1 MKTAIRKISV
11 VLLFILSLASAHA
24 DIGPEF
30 FTSAQVYAHES
41 AGSVS
46 IGVTTTGGGDHFLI
60 AAHGTNSPF
69 APFSTAV
76 IFQDFTTNANW
87 NTANGWGQGSTT
99 NMPITTTTSFSIPL
113 LNNHITSER
122 TIQLFFYTGTG
133 VTGGPSNC
141 VVTLIPDPEVTLIAS
156 KGQASQI
163 GPTPGEFTVTRY
175 GDTIDDLTINFT
187 KGGTA
192 TYNTDYTLS
201 GNGVTATTVV
211 IPANQASTTI
221 TVTPVVSTNV
231 APDKTVTLTLGS
243 GTYTTNSQ
251 QTTATVIIANKNA
264 VVNVA
269 ASDPSA
275 TEGGDSGMF
284 TITRTADPSLPLTVF
299 YTLSGSAANGVDYA
313 LLPNS
318 VTIPPGQI
326 FANVTIAPTGST
338 LASSPATA
346 TLTLV
351 ATNFYFIGTSN
362 AATVSIT
369 NYNDAARP
377 TPTNSYQPNPSAD
390 SQRFFRGSDFDP
402 TYWSF
407 VIPVDLEKGVFL
419 REIGGITTNLFIPSP
434 WTNTLFHYNATNT
447 GSRIAFQNPIA
458 AFGSRVGGS
467 PLYYGQSYR
476 FGIYAGDPSP
486 AYTNANSY
494 TNALRINVYQQGSM
508 AFVATTTIPI
518 PNPAWTNDW
527 TAYLT
532 NGFTKTVSNFGLTTI
547 LSFDQNGQDSWNVP
561 TGANDLAYHLIHT
574 ATQTATNYVYE
585 VELAGGVTGGWMVT
599 DTNGAR
605 SWSRL
610 YTMEF
615 EQRPPWR
622 SIVVTQPNF
631 QGVPMP
637 PSYIGMSPDE
647 LATNSPQVTNAVS
660 LAGNPTNYLTLDQS
674 PELRRHPILD
684 QFVANMGNDPILLAN
699 YVVNEIGL
707 CDAVDYNDN
716 GSIFDLS
723 VNEGGVERGALGVFL
738 EKQGSP
744 IEQCGLLVYLLRQA
758 GVPAVYEFPPN
769 DGLLMTDSR
778 LSTLLRM
785 QVHGAVD
792 NSGFLWTTNKLIPV
806 NYPWVAAY
814 IGTNWV
820 HIFPWLK
827 DTEVSEGFDI
837 NSFLPA
843 PYNTP
848 YTWVRQYLYGATNIL
863 SLSHEDDTPSTLYPL
878 WLNQTLN
885 QYLPGMSL
893 DDFGMHFRNR
903 PQYRSRW
910 QDFPTPTYVTNYS
923 VAVDTLS
930 SWGITNVSPH
940 LTNIFDTI
948 NVTVQS
954 VAHPTT
960 KITSGNLNLA
970 EINDR
975 RFLIRH
981 DAIDANNTRMV
992 LVLDSFRTN
1001 VTKVKDFST
1010 VTQAFPPNTNAVC
1023 TLQASNT
1030 LSATDDQLQVTIVQ
1044 QRHRALTNNFVS
1056 PPPDFVY
1063 LDYLGTLVTTN
1074 TRFMNKGDFSAICLD
1089 LGRVTQDMLNV
1100 HAQNIWQMEQ
1110 DIDLHPAHAS
1120 NYSPDDYQGSVLY
1133 LMGMSYFNKLDQF
1146 KDFTAPLFKANILS
1160 LHASGLAGLV
1170 AKRNPDGTLPGGQVI
1185 LVQPKVDMF
1194 YQELATVG
1202 GSSYHLEDG
1211 DASYNQADS
1220 WFQLHITAGSALE
1233 HSTINHFF
1241 GQSDAI
1247 STVKLLRLAQQYN
1260 PNGIIELNRYNYIA
1274 KGNTVYSGTTNALK
1288 DVAPSTW
1295 SVITNEFTSSYI
1307 SNNVDVFIT
1316 PGPIRNLT
1324 DSYMGMGA
1332 MIFSPGDFFALI
1344 TPNNLNGGWGETEPD
1359 DSFAQDNLVNTAL
1372 QQTAP
1377 GTFSYTTTQGA
1388 TTSLASPTTPT
1399 YDMDNTAAAINS
1411 GTERLDPYQTNEVAT
1426 YKAISGD
1433 TANKNGDAVEDIAD
1447 TGAITPQVKP
1457 GSAEAVSDPVNS
1469 VTGDFYVDDTDLTL
1483 PGPIPL
1489 QIRRNYS
1496 SINLFDNGLG
1506 YGWKMSY
1513 FPYLTFSLKAT
1524 NIFSSEADGTV
1535 VNYRRTTTNANV
1547 YLPQFADNPR
1557 LQNVN
1562 GSVAN
1567 IFNGNITKT
1576 VVSGTTNYLLSLP
1589 DGTKRLY
1596 VFRKDFDVSTTLKR
1610 WRPYLDSWT
1619 NSSGNFLKFAYGTDS
1634 SQPDYGQVNR
1644 VEANNGNFITLQ
1656 YDVNGHITDIMT
1668 GDGRHVQY
1676 GYDSY
1681 GDLTSVTRPD
1691 ASQVQYDYQHL
1702 FFTNNIVTAPY
1713 SSHLLTDVLSPGG
1726 RVTKNVYDSQ
1736 RRVAQQS
1743 ATVGYDLRLVP
1754 NASFVYSNNFNL
1766 TNYWTNFITGST
1778 FIFDCY
1784 SNLNQ
1789 YYYTNS
1795 LLCKTIDPLNRT
1807 NLQTWYTN
1815 SGAGAYP
1822 NSLKSVINHRGL
1834 LTSYLYDSFGNP
1846 TNVTVTGDL
1855 TGTGNSSE
1863 TATFI
1868 TGYNSNLLVTNVV
1881 DALGNRIA
1889 HTFTNAFY
1897 PYLPTTEEHYA
1908 SNGTPISITAFSYG
1922 NVTNT
1927 PPSNFTNFVGSFGLL
1942 ERTVRAAGTSDAAT
1956 NDTAYDV
1963 HGFPIQE
1970 IQYSGKGDP
1979 DITNFFYYDLRG
1991 ELVERDDKAG
2001 RSWFYTYDGM
2011 GRPESR
2017 EMDDEFGDLVSL
2029 ESSYYN
2035 ENGEVEWQDG
2045 SMSNPEDY
2053 VFYDY
2058 DGAGRKVQEVHWRAQ
2073 ANADGSGVSAPAGD
2087 AQFATSF
2094 FEYDPFGNLIKTI
2107 DPRGNYRRMSYDD
2120 AGELVKSIAYDAA
2133 TGQALAT
2140 NGFAYEPGGQI
2151 AFATN
2156 GLGGVTAKR
2165 YTASGRLEFQ
2175 SNPDG
2180 STNSFTYYLDGRVRR
2195 EYLRNGAFSE
2205 TTYDDANRI
2214 TTKIFYSA
2222 SLTPLETNVVVAD
2235 HRGNI
2240 VQRTD
2245 AANNVFTSIY
2255 DGLDRLKVAVGPQII
2270 SITPSCGLMP
2280 VGCTNYVTNLVQQAG
2295 TNFYDLAGIN
2305 VTNANALGE
2314 KTVTTRDVLGRAT
2327 LVQTFAANSTTPVR
2341 VSQNTY
2347 SADQHTV
2354 TKYEGSSSQVIPTQY
2369 VFDNDGHAVL
2379 TSRYPSYPATNVVEF
2394 ILQTYDLAGNCVQ
2407 SAQCS
2412 SSNGAVTVWSTNSW
2426 TYDGLN
2432 RLAAETTRDGAVT
2445 SFGYDALDDVVS
2457 RTMPGSLSWVASYN
2471 SAGQITTENDK
2482 NGAQTTRNVSYA
2494 YYSSASPFAGLLNT
2508 TTDNRGVTRT
2518 NSYDDYLR
2526 VGGVATAG
2534 SLPEQQMSC
2543 SWQYDV
2549 RGLLTNIV
2557 QSFASGTTGPTTS
2570 ISRQYD
2576 AYGQLTAESVTPGT
2590 TVGQGWDV
2598 TGRRITSGNQ
2608 AFQYRAD
2615 GRIVAND
2622 YSTFGYGDN
2631 GLLTAKTNGL
2641 RVVTVDQRD
2650 GAGKPLQETTKVNGS
2665 TVLAENWSWTGDD
2678 LPSAYTAAR
2687 SDFTDA
2693 RQFAY
2698 ATASRRLTQET
2709 FNLSG
2714 SQSVTNNY
2722 SYDNGTAGGLGVL
2735 TKAATQSSNS
2745 WAASLDAFSRV
2756 STETNSIIHRTASGF
2771 VNGAATLRGYL
2782 NGQPLNLN
2790 HDPHSASAW
2799 LADVALS
2806 AGTTNTLAVYADH
2819 PSGLFTTNRN
2829 STFTVAPGSFDSEQS
2844 AYDGSGNVTNRVWKR
2859 ADGTVVRTQNL
2870 IWDAFGDL
2878 VKVTDLDSTNNGV
2891 SLVSVFDGL
2900 GRQVQTIETTIS
2912 NNVALVT
2919 NPAPVVVTY
2928 TYDPQAEFLIEGVNI
2943 SQGISSRQD
2952 WFAYGPDISGSYG
2965 GMHGVGGL
2973 EAIAT
2978 TAGTLNTIT
2987 VLIDDYFGNV
2997 LGAVTNASV
3006 AWNASRASLYAP
3018 VEGYAPPRLS
3028 LDAPAYAS
3036 LAWRTRPMNAAG
3048 YIQLGARPYDP
3059 IRRAFMASDPLGH
3072 DADPGLNTAFG
3083 GNPAAF
3089 FDADG
3094 RDWKQHFEQTYGFT
3108 PELSLNPVGGIY
3120 DSSIP
3125 EHLIEGVNAEWGLD
3139 FTSRVK
3145 LLIWE
3150 CDTLNGLNPDLADN
3164 RSFAAKAG
3172 SWGVNN
3178 ILNGENIQAAW
3189 QRASQPDFSSG
3200 WGIAETVDADISL
3213 VANTA
3218 DAVANAVPLVGTAKG
3233 AVEDV
3238 AKVGIK
3244 NISKIFVKDAAE
3256 DLFKAE
3262 TKQIQEQIAKDV
3274 SDLGSH
3280 EAEQLEFKFTEPV
3293 SGPYADIPNPKNVK
3307 EGGDF
3312 TAAQKKAYYEA
3323 NMEQN
3328 GGVLTD
3334 DVTGEVLEYPQKSQA
3349 GVTPPPNEA
3358 QIDHYYPRSEGG
3370 LNSSANARVR
3380 SRAGNRAKSDTAP
3393 W

>member
-1 MKTAIRKISV
+1 MKTFICKVLVGFALAI
-11 VLLFILSLASAHA
+11 SLTPRAFAQLV
-24 DIGPEF
+24 F
-30 FTSAQVYAHES
+30 FSNPSIYAHES
-41 AGSVS
+41 AGSVT
-46 IGVTTTGGGDHFLI
+46 IGVSSTGGFANATVG
-60 AAHGTNSPF
+60 AHPSSGLPTPNSTAILFQDYTTNSQWASGAF
-69 APFSTAV
+69 
-76 IFQDFTTNANW
+76 
-87 NTANGWGQGSTT
+87 GWGAGANPNFLTPNNNT
-99 NMPITTTTSFSIPL
+99 VFFTIPL
-113 LNNHITSER
+113 LNNHLTSER
-122 TIQLFFYTGTG
+122 VIQLFFF
-133 VTGGPSNC
+133 GGNAFTTPSNC
-141 VVTLIPDPEVTLIAS
+141 VVTLVPDPEVTLVAS

-163 GPTPGEFTVTRY
+163 GPTPGQFTVTRY
-175 GDTIDDLTINFT
+175 GDTVDDLTINFT
-187 KGGTA
+187 KGGSA
-192 TYNTDYTLS
+192 TYSTDYTLT
-201 GNGVTATTVV
+201 GTGVTATSVV
-211 IPANQASTTI
+211 IPGGQASAVI
-221 TVTPVVSTNV
+221 NVSPVVTTNV
-231 APDKTVTLTLGS
+231 GPDKTVVLTLGS
-243 GTYTTNSQ
+243 GTYTTTNSQ
-251 QTTATVIIANKNA
+251 QTTATIIIANKNA
-264 VVNVA
+264 LVNVA
-269 ASDPSA
+269 ATDPSA

-284 TITRTADPSLPLTVF
+284 TVTRTADPSLPLTVF

-318 VTIPPGQI
+318 VTIPAGET
-326 FANVTIAPTGST
+326 FANVIIAPTGST

-351 ATNFYFIGTSN
+351 ATNTYFIGTPT

-377 TPTNSYQPNPSAD
+377 TPTNSYQPNPGAISE
-390 SQRFFRGSDFDP
+390 RFIRGSDFDP

-419 REIGGITTNLFIPSP
+419 KEIGGITTNLFSPSP

-447 GSRIAFQNPIA
+447 GSRIAIQNPIA

-508 AFVATTTIPI
+508 AFVGTTTIPI

-547 LSFDQNGQDSWNVP
+547 LSFDQNGQDSWDVP

-574 ATQTATNYVYE
+574 ASQTATNYVYE
-585 VELAGGVTGGWMVT
+585 VELAGGVSSGWMVT
-599 DTNGAR
+599 DSNGAR

-615 EQRPPWR
+615 ESRPPWR

-637 PSYIGMSPDE
+637 SSYLGMSPDE
-647 LATNSPQVTNAVS
+647 LATNSPSVTNAVN
-660 LAGNPTNYLTLDQS
+660 LVGNPTNYLTLDQS

-716 GSIFDLS
+716 GSISDIS

-744 IEQCGLLVYLLRQA
+744 IEQCALLVYLLRQA

-769 DGLLMTDSR
+769 DGLLMVDSR

-785 QVHGAVD
+785 QVRGAVD
-792 NSGFLWTTNKLIPV
+792 NAGFLWTTNKLIPV

-827 DTEVSEGFDI
+827 DTEVNEGFDI

-885 QYLPGMSL
+885 QYLPGMSV

-910 QDFPTPTYVTNYS
+910 RDFPTPTYVTNYS

-930 SWGITNVSPH
+930 SWGITNVSSR
-940 LTNIFDTI
+940 LTNIFDTV

-1001 VTKVKDFST
+1001 VTRVKDFST

-1023 TLQASNT
+1023 SLQASNT
-1030 LSATDDQLQVTIVQ
+1030 LSSSDDQLQVTIVQ
-1044 QRHRALTNNFVS
+1044 QRHRALTNNFIS

-1089 LGRVTQDMLNV
+1089 FGRVTQDMLNV

-1120 NYSPDDYQGSVLY
+1120 NYSPDDYQGSILY
-1133 LMGMSYFNKLDQF
+1133 LMGMSYFNKLDAF

-1194 YQELATVG
+1194 YQELASVA

-1233 HSTINHFF
+1233 HSTINRFF

-1260 PNGIIELNRYNYIA
+1260 PNGIIELNRYNYIS
-1274 KGNTVYSGTTNALK
+1274 KGTNVYSGTTNALK

-1295 SVITNEFTSSYI
+1295 AVITNEFTSSYI

-1344 TPNNLNGGWGETEPD
+1344 TPNNLNGGWGENMPD
-1359 DSFAQDNLVNTAL
+1359 ESFNSDNLVNTAL
-1372 QQTAP
+1372 QQTDP
-1377 GTFSYTTTQGA
+1377 GTFSYSTTEGA
-1388 TTSLASPTTPT
+1388 TTNLASPTTPA
-1399 YDMDNTAAAINS
+1399 YDMDNTATAINS

-1433 TANKNGDAVEDIAD
+1433 TATKNGDLKEDEAD
-1447 TGAITPQVKP
+1447 TGAVAQQTKP
-1457 GSAEAVSDPVNS
+1457 SLFRSVWDPVDS
-1469 VTGDFYVDDTDLTL
+1469 VMGNFYVDDTDLVL
-1483 PGPIPL
+1483 PGPMPL

-1506 YGWKMSY
+1506 YGWKLSY
-1513 FPYLTFSLKAT
+1513 FPYLAIVQKAT
-1524 NIFSSEADGTV
+1524 NILASEADGTV
-1535 VNYRRTTTNANV
+1535 VNYHRTSTNANV
-1547 YLPQFADNPR
+1547 YLPQFTDNPN
-1557 LQNVN
+1557 LQNIN
-1562 GSVAN
+1562 GSTAN
-1567 IFNGNITKT
+1567 LFNGSITKT
-1576 VVSGTTNYLLSLP
+1576 VVSGVTNYVLASP
-1589 DGTKRLY
+1589 DGSKRLY
-1596 VFRKDFDVSTTLKR
+1596 IVQKTFDVSTSLKR

-1619 NSSGNFLKFAYGTDS
+1619 NSSGNFLKFYYGTDS
-1634 SQPDYGQVNR
+1634 GYSDYGQINR
-1644 VEANNGNFITLQ
+1644 IEANNGNFITLQ
-1656 YDVNGHITDIMT
+1656 YDVNGHVTDIMT

-1676 GYDSY
+1676 EYDSY
-1681 GDLTSVTRPD
+1681 GDLTSVIRPD
-1691 ASQVQYDYQHL
+1691 ASQVQYQYQHL

-1713 SSHLLTDVLSPGG
+1713 SSHLLTDVLHPGG
-1726 RVTKNVYDSQ
+1726 RVTENVYDSQ
-1736 RRVAQQS
+1736 RRVVEQS

-1754 NASFVYSNNFNL
+1754 NAYFVYSNNFNL
-1766 TNYWTNFITGST
+1766 TNYWSTSITGTT
-1778 FIFDCY
+1778 FISDCF
-1784 SNLNQ
+1784 SNSTR
-1789 YYYTNS
+1789 YDYTNNQV
-1795 LLCKTIDPLNRT
+1795 CKITDPLNRIVI
-1807 NLQTWYTN
+1807 QSWYSNADN
-1815 SGAGAYP
+1815 SVGAYP
-1822 NSLKSVINHRGL
+1822 RSLKGTVDARGL
-1834 LTSYLYDSFGNP
+1834 ITTRLYDSLGNP
-1846 TNVTVTGDL
+1846 TNITVTGDL
-1855 TGTGNSSE
+1855 TGTGNTSE
-1863 TATFI
+1863 TA
-1868 TGYNSNLLVTNVV
+1868 GAVLSYNQNLLLTNIVG
-1881 DALGNRIA
+1881 ATGNRTA
-1889 HTFTNAFY
+1889 YTFTNAAY
-1897 PYLPTTEEHYA
+1897 PYLPTTEEQYA
-1908 SNGTPISITAFSYG
+1908 SNGTPISVVVFSYG
-1922 NVTNT
+1922 KVTNM
-1927 PPSNFTNFVGSFGLL
+1927 PPANLTNFVGSFGLL
-1942 ERTVRAAGTSDAAT
+1942 QRAIRAYGTTDAAT
-1956 NDTAYDV
+1956 NDISYDA
-1963 HGFPIQE
+1963 HGFPTEQ

-1979 DITNFFYYDLRG
+1979 DVINYFYYDLRG
-1991 ELVERDDKAG
+1991 ELVEQDDAAG

-2011 GRPESR
+2011 GRPESK
-2017 EMDDEFGDLVSL
+2017 EVDDEFGNVVSL
-2029 ESSYYN
+2029 ESSYYD
-2035 ENGEVEWQDG
+2035 ENGELQWKDG
-2045 SMSNPEDY
+2045 SLSNPEDY

-2073 ANADGSGVSAPAGD
+2073 AALDGSGIVAPTGD
-2087 AQFATSF
+2087 AQYATSF
-2094 FEYDPFGNLIKTI
+2094 FEFDPFGNLIKTI
-2107 DPRGNYRRMSYDD
+2107 DPRGNYQRMAYDKNGELIQKISYD
-2120 AGELVKSIAYDAA
+2120 AFA
-2133 TGQALAT
+2133 GQALAT
-2140 NGFAYEPGGQI
+2140 NRFGYEPGGLI
-2151 AFATN
+2151 AYATN
-2156 GLGGVTAKR
+2156 GLGGVTAKH
-2165 YTASGRLEFQ
+2165 YTSTGKPEFQ
-2175 SNPDG
+2175 SNADG
-2180 STNSFTYYLDGRVRR
+2180 STNAWTYYLDGRLRR
-2195 EYLRNGAFSE
+2195 EYERNGAFWE
-2205 TTYDDANRI
+2205 TTYDDANRT
-2214 TTKIFYSA
+2214 TTKIFYTA
-2222 SLTPLETNVVVAD
+2222 SVTPLETNVVVAD
-2235 HRGNI
+2235 RRGNV
-2240 VQRTD
+2240 VQRMD
-2245 AANNVFTSIY
+2245 PAGNIFTSSF
-2255 DGLDRLKVAVGPQII
+2255 DELDRLKVAAGPQII

-2280 VGCTNYVTNLVQQAG
+2280 VGCTNYVTNLVQQIT
-2295 TNFYDLAGIN
+2295 TNFYDLAGVN

-2314 KTVTTRDVLGRAT
+2314 KTVTTRDALGRVT
-2327 LVQTFAANSTTPVR
+2327 LLQTFASNSTTPLR
-2341 VSQNTY
+2341 VSQNAY
-2347 SADQHTV
+2347 SSDQHTA
-2354 TKYEGSSSQVIPTQY
+2354 TKHEGSSSQIIPTQY
-2369 VFDNDGHAVL
+2369 VFDNDGHPVL
-2379 TSRYPSYPATNVVEF
+2379 TSHYPNYPATNVVEF
-2394 ILQTYDLAGNCVQ
+2394 TLQTYDLAGNLIQ

-2412 SSNGAVTVWSTNSW
+2412 SSNGAVTIWSTNTL

-2432 RLAAETTRDGAVT
+2432 RLSTETTRDGAVT
-2445 SFGYDALDDVVS
+2445 SFGYDALGDVVS
-2457 RTMPGSLSWVASYN
+2457 RTMPGNLSWVASYN
-2471 SAGQITTENDK
+2471 SAGQILSENDK
-2482 NGAQTTRNVSYA
+2482 NGVQTTRNVSYA
-2494 YYSSASPFAGLLNT
+2494 YYSSGSPFAGLLNT
-2508 TTDNRGVTRT
+2508 VTDSRGVTRT

-2526 VGGVATAG
+2526 VGGVATTG

-2557 QSFASGTTGPTTS
+2557 QSFANGTTGPTTA
-2570 ISRQYD
+2570 IGRQYD
-2576 AYGQLTAESVTPGT
+2576 AYGQLTAESVTPGSG
-2590 TVGQGWDV
+2590 VIQGWDAA
-2598 TGRRITSGNQ
+2598 GRRITSGNQ

-2615 GRIVAND
+2615 GRIIAND

-2641 RVVTVDQRD
+2641 RIVTVDQRD
-2650 GAGKPLQETTKVNGS
+2650 GEGKPLQETTKVNDS
-2665 TVLAENWSWTGDD
+2665 TVLTENWNWTGDD

-2714 SQSVTNNY
+2714 SQAVTNNY
-2722 SYDNGTAGGLGVL
+2722 TYDNGTAGGLGVI
-2735 TKAATQSSNS
+2735 TAAATQASNS
-2745 WAASLDAFSRV
+2745 WSANLDAFSRV

-2782 NGQPLNLN
+2782 NGQPLNLS
-2790 HDPHSASAW
+2790 HDPHSASTW

-2829 STFTVAPGSFDSEQS
+2829 STFTVPSGSHDSEQS
-2844 AYDGSGNVTNRVWKR
+2844 LYDGSGNVTNRIWKR

-2870 IWDAFGDL
+2870 TWDAFGDL
-2878 VKVTDLDSTNNGV
+2878 IKVTDLDATNNGV

-2919 NPAPVVVTY
+2919 NPAPVIVTY
-2928 TYDPQAEFLIEGVNI
+2928 AYDPQAEFLIEGVNV
-2943 SQGISSRQD
+2943 SQGSASRQD

-2978 TAGTLNTIT
+2978 TAGTLSTIS
-2987 VLIDDYFGNV
+2987 VLINDCFGNV

-3028 LDAPAYAS
+3028 LDAPTYAS

-3059 IRRAFMASDPLGH
+3059 IRRAFFAADPLGH
-3072 DADPGLNTAFG
+3072 DSDEPLNTAFN
-3083 GNPAAF
+3083 GNPAVY
-3089 FDADG
+3089 FDPSG
-3094 RDWKQHFEQTYGFT
+3094 RYAKYQVTGTAAAIDDAAINTVLGT
-3108 PELSLNPVGGIY
+3108 GA
-3120 DSSIP
+3120 
-3125 EHLIEGVNAEWGLD
+3125 LI
-3139 FTSRVK
+3139 
-3145 LLIWE
+3145 
-3150 CDTLNGLNPDLADN
+3150 
-3164 RSFAAKAG
+3164 
-3172 SWGVNN
+3172 SWGIGV
-3178 ILNGENIQAAW
+3178 
-3189 QRASQPDFSSG
+3189 
-3200 WGIAETVDADISL
+3200 
-3213 VANTA
+3213 
-3218 DAVANAVPLVGTAKG
+3218 
-3233 AVEDV
+3233 VEQIGGSDDY
-3238 AKVGIK
+3238 IRMY
-3244 NISKIFVKDAAE
+3244 DQAE
-3256 DLFKAE
+3256 DLQHKMSPFAQHGYYDPNSPGAQTVQAGTMVIAPESRVGNVERTVVTE
-3262 TKQIQEQIAKDV
+3262 TGNIEQTVVRETEQVEQA
-3274 SDLGSH
+3274 G
-3280 EAEQLEFKFTEPV
+3280 AEQTGAAQTTSPQAPVTEPAPAQPSQAATAEQTTANAASKTAQTLDAQVWNLSERERGSAIESQLAQTEYKDWYQVGAENNGKFPLVDFQKGNDLV
-3293 SGPYADIPNPKNVK
+3293 SLKTVDTTGSSWFETMQSHIQDLQTRGATVNGQPANMILDIRVQP
-3307 EGGDF
+3307 GGAA
-3312 TAAQKKAYYEA
+3312 AAQPLIQYGAA
-3323 NMEQN
+3323 RS
-3328 GGVLTD
+3328 
-3334 DVTGEVLEYPQKSQA
+3334 VTVVVKTFP
-3349 GVTPPPNEA
+3349 
-3358 QIDHYYPRSEGG
+3358 
-3370 LNSSANARVR
+3370 
-3380 SRAGNRAKSDTAP
+3380 
-3393 W
+3393 